1 MTTSPHKRRR
11 ILVLANETVASDLLQ
26 HVVAFAARDDG
37 ADVLVVAPALTTR
50 LSYWASDDT
59 RSRRAAE
66 ERLTICLASLR
77 AIGLVAEGYVGDAD
91 PLVAADDA
99 LSLFAADELVVATR
113 PEGRSNWL
121 ARNVVQR
128 LRTRFRLPVHH
139 IVVDATHEHE
149 FVAA

>member
-1 MTTSPHKRRR
+1 MTNRRR

-26 HVVAFAARDDG
+26 RVVAFAAGEDG

-59 RSRRAAE
+59 RSRRDAE
-66 ERLTICLASLR
+66 ERLTVCLASLR
-77 AIGLVAEGYVGDAD
+77 ASGLDAEGYVGDAD

-99 LSLFAADELVVATR
+99 FSLFPADELVVATH

-121 ARNVVQR
+121 ARNVVER
-128 LRTRFRLPVHH
+128 LRMRFALPVHH
-139 IVVDATHEHE
+139 IVVDATRERE